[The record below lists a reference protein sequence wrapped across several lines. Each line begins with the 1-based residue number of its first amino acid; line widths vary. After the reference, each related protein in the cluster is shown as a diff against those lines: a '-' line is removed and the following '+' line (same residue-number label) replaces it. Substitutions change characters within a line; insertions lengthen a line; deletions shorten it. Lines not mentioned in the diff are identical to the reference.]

1 MSLGRSMDV
10 RAALELEAQES
21 PDAQREF
28 RVLRDRGVEAL
39 RAGDLRGALDLF
51 DRAAERARA
60 SGDTDLADLAHCNR
74 AAIAIELG
82 DGSGVL
88 AEMRAILLRSRSAQ
102 CCMVAATNAARI
114 HDLAKD
120 YKKGLFY
127 ARLARD
133 HAEAGGDASQL
144 ASVRNLGANLLLA
157 ESHVE
162 EAAREYEAALELMPE
177 DDPVWRARALGNL
190 GYCRVL
196 QGRLREA
203 FVLLRQSIDPLRRLE
218 ARLYL
223 VSPLTDL
230 AFAHLEAG
238 HPGPARNAAE
248 EALALARELADDAGI
263 KNALY
268 LLGEAAGQLGDL
280 QLARSTFLEL
290 QRSYYPDKPF
300 VCDFLLSVDV
310 RKIVNLRA

>member
-1 MSLGRSMDV
+1 MQAALDTKPPESMDAV
-10 RAALELEAQES
+10 C
-21 PDAQREF
+21 EF
-28 RVLRDRGVEAL
+28 RALRDRGVDAL
-39 RAGDLRGALDLF
+39 RTGDLRGALDLF
-51 DRAAERARA
+51 GRAAEVARA
-60 SGDTDLADLAHCNR
+60 SGDPDLADLADCNR
-74 AAIAIELG
+74 AAILIELG
-82 DGSGVL
+82 EGAGIL
-88 AEMRAILLRSRSAQ
+88 ADMRAVLLRSRSAQ

-114 HDLAKD
+114 HDLAKE

-133 HAEAGGDASQL
+133 HAESGGDASQL
-144 ASVRNLGANLLLA
+144 ASVRNLAANLLLA

-162 EAAREYEAALELMPE
+162 EAAREYETALELMPE
-177 DDPVWRARALGNL
+177 EDPVWRARAVGNL

-203 FVLLRQSIDPLRRLE
+203 FALLRQSIDPLRRLD

-230 AFAHLEAG
+230 AFAHLESG
-238 HPGPARNAAE
+238 HPAPAREAAE
-248 EALALARELADDAGI
+248 EALALAREFDDVAGI

-268 LLGEAAGQLGDL
+268 LLGESAGLLGDL